1 MKLIQLWNKLKRL
14 SSKQEDSL
22 FTMLQYVSY
31 EQNPT
36 SVRLQMIVAIEKK
49 PKLNAEAPANSIAK

>member
-31 EQNPT
+31 EQKPT